1 MTLFRC
7 YQCSARYAVQ
17 ANPVIYTIFVQ
28 GPGAQTLS
36 LCMSSN
42 SNSLYNLSI
51 CNVDVQ
57 STHTIPWCLTPLR
70 TRLCSLGKLHRQY
83 NVYVPGKWQPVRD
96 SDTLLALNVGAL
108 SHLGIRFRLLG
119 AVSTVHICWIS
130 PQLMTEGRNSLS
142 RRLNPLTTASI
153 IAAPS
158 AKLTKSRIS
167 LGPERWRL

>member
-1 MTLFRC
+1 MTLFCR

-36 LCMSSN
+36 LRTSSN

-51 CNVDVQ
+51 CDVDVQ
-57 STHTIPWCLTPLR
+57 STHTILDVLR
-70 TRLCSLGKLHRQY
+70 LLEPRLCSLGKLCRQY
-83 NVYVPGKWQPVRD
+83 NVYVPGKWQSVRD

-119 AVSTVHICWIS
+119 GSEYHS
-130 PQLMTEGRNSLS
+130 YL
-142 RRLNPLTTASI
+142 LNF
-153 IAAPS
+153 S
-158 AKLTKSRIS
+158 ATHD
-167 LGPERWRL
+167 